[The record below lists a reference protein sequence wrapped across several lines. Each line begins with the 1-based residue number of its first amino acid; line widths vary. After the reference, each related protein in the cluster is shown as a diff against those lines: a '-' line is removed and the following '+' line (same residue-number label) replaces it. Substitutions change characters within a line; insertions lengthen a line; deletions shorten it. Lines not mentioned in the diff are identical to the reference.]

1 MKSGNFSPE
10 WASLDDTERSVIS
23 KYHQTAPIQVGKIA
37 KELGASVKSATLK
50 AGISGEIKEADGQ
63 ILIRINRHDSKPRQR
78 FTLAHEIGH
87 MLLHRDRIGD
97 GIVDDILYRSSL
109 SDTLEA
115 QANRLAADILMPYP
129 LIMEKLHEYEDI
141 VDEERKYE
149 SVARDLEVSTT
160 ALKIR
165 LGKL

>member
-1 MKSGNFSPE
+1 M
-10 WASLDDTERSVIS
+10 TV
-23 KYHQTAPIQVGKIA
+23 
-37 KELGASVKSATLK
+37 
-50 AGISGEIKEADGQ
+50 
-63 ILIRINRHDSKPRQR
+63 RQR

>member
-63 ILIRINRHDSKPRQR
+63 ILIRINRHDSK
-78 FTLAHEIGH
+78 
-87 MLLHRDRIGD
+87 
-97 GIVDDILYRSSL
+97 
-109 SDTLEA
+109 
-115 QANRLAADILMPYP
+115 
-129 LIMEKLHEYEDI
+129 
-141 VDEERKYE
+141 
-149 SVARDLEVSTT
+149 TT
-160 ALKIR
+160 FYSCS
-165 LGKL
+165 